1 MTVTWTLVILVSCF
15 GASDRTC
22 GVDAV
27 QAALSVFGV
36 ATDRETIARNLPR
49 GGDFVSFAELQVTLE
64 QDWGL
69 AVETLKWRADIP
81 ADRLPAIVL
90 IVAPDRLTHYV
101 TITHME
107 GRQLHLQDRFQ
118 AGLGTFSGLR
128 RAGWDGSAL
137 HVSQHRHA
145 VTGWKSPLFLGSVS
159 VFVASLVVWFR
170 LWQWVPRL
178 RRIAT

>member
-69 AVETLKWRADIP
+69 AVETLKWASS
-81 ADRLPAIVL
+81 AES
-90 IVAPDRLTHYV
+90 VAV
-101 TITHME
+101 
-107 GRQLHLQDRFQ
+107 
-118 AGLGTFSGLR
+118 
-128 RAGWDGSAL
+128 
-137 HVSQHRHA
+137 
-145 VTGWKSPLFLGSVS
+145 
-159 VFVASLVVWFR
+159 FR
-170 LWQWVPRL
+170 LRQV
-178 RRIAT
+178 AEGME

>member
-1 MTVTWTLVILVSCF
+1 MTATWPLVILVSCF
-15 GASDRTC
+15 GVADRTC

-36 ATDRETIARNLPR
+36 TTDREAIARNLPR

-69 AVETLKWRADIP
+69 AVETLMWKADIP

-90 IVAPDRLTHYV
+90 VVAPDRMTHYV

-107 GRQLHLQDRFQ
+107 DGKLHLRDRFQ
-118 AGLGTFSGLR
+118 AGLATFSDLR
-128 RAGWDGSAL
+128 RAGWDGSSL
-137 HVSQHRHA
+137 HVSQNRHA
-145 VTGWKSPLFLGSVS
+145 VTGWKSPLFLSSVS
-159 VFVASLVVWFR
+159 LCVASLVVWFR
-170 LWQWVPRL
+170 LWQWVPLFRGS
-178 RRIAT
+178 AT